1 MDTDASVR
9 ALAPSSVFGGSRES
23 LPLSVLSGNIG
34 DANSTSASGV
44 HGGRPSVSGISGNP
58 ERASVYSS
66 SGIAPALSS
75 ERNSYYAGKQGL
87 ALDGSSVKSG
97 IPGHGRNDSI
107 TGSIG
112 GPNSPLAS
120 PREMSISGTV
130 AGGPAGRLSRRG
142 SAKTEATGEV
152 GKEDG
157 PPTTGSRPVTG
168 AGKAVEK

>member
-34 DANSTSASGV
+34 DANSTSASGP
-44 HGGRPSVSGISGNP
+44 HQGRPSVSGIANP

-66 SGIAPALSS
+66 SAGVAPALSS

-87 ALDGSSVKSG
+87 MLDGSSVKSG
-97 IPGHGRNDSI
+97 LLGHGRNDSI

-112 GPNSPLAS
+112 GANSPLAS
-120 PREMSISGTV
+120 PREMSISGAV
-130 AGGPAGRLSRRG
+130 AERPGPSSRRNSG
-142 SAKTEATGEV
+142 RAETVDTSKEKGRRESAG
-152 GKEDG
+152 
-157 PPTTGSRPVTG
+157 G
-168 AGKAVEK
+168 AGKDVDK

>member
-34 DANSTSASGV
+34 DANSTSASGG
-44 HGGRPSVSGISGNP
+44 GGRPSVSGVSGMPNP

-87 ALDGSSVKSG
+87 GIDGGSVKSG
-97 IPGHGRNDSI
+97 LLGHGRNDSI

-112 GPNSPLAS
+112 GAAHSPLAS
-120 PREMSISGTV
+120 PRELSISGVV
-130 AGGPAGRLSRRG
+130 AEKEKEKQGVGRLSRRG
-142 SAKTEATGEV
+142 SAMTELDSVVGEGSAGV
-152 GKEDG
+152 GK
-157 PPTTGSRPVTG
+157 TGG
-168 AGKAVEK
+168 AH